1 MSIPARA
8 LELENQYV
16 ESSEPTLF
24 AAFEVIRDHWR
35 SGHRERE
42 TALHLV
48 FLDWF
53 MLVEEW
59 QVGYERNYDEE
70 NDAELGSLIYEAH
83 DYLNPA
89 QSEDA
94 ELLYVFG
101 VMADIAPWELGDFYL
116 WKRRAEEFLA
126 KSRQLQPDGLDP
138 EIFGGRGAFGDYFAG
153 HTRAYRYRTA
163 ANSAMNT
170 DGFLRDLE
178 SEHNDAVCF
187 ARCHHGALVD
197 LGVQSS
203 SRGSVAL
210 VNSVFQA
217 GREGYRSGIPL

>member
-8 LELENQYV
+8 LELEIQYV

-48 FLDWF
+48 FLAWF

-59 QVGYERNYDEE
+59 QVGYERNEE
-70 NDAELGSLIYEAH
+70 NDAELGSLIDDAH

-101 VMADIAPWELGDFYL
+101 AMADIAPWELGDFYL

-126 KSRQLQPDGLDP
+126 KSRQLQPAGLDS
-138 EIFGGRGAFGDYFAG
+138 GM
-153 HTRAYRYRTA
+153 RA
-163 ANSAMNT
+163 
-170 DGFLRDLE
+170 E
-178 SEHNDAVCF
+178 C
-187 ARCHHGALVD
+187 
-197 LGVQSS
+197 
-203 SRGSVAL
+203 SRKGLTLSC
-210 VNSVFQA
+210 
-217 GREGYRSGIPL
+217 